1 STTLG
6 LPAKPARLGRSASPG
21 LSASR
26 PLAHSETWIIASD
39 GFGAD
44 NDGVDERAK
53 LVCVTAGGFRS
64 QPARFAC
71 RASQVAIETH
81 ATFRNDKWFAGDDP
95 FVKRFV
101 QPRTFVFQKA
111 STKVDSDGPEKP
123 NRTAPMLRIRVDG
136 ADDYPPN
143 SALDDI
149 VCAGCSSS
157 TGRAR
162 FECNVK
168 DRFRWNWVRQFS

>member
-1 STTLG
+1 
-6 LPAKPARLGRSASPG
+6 
-21 LSASR
+21 
-26 PLAHSETWIIASD
+26 

-44 NDGVDERAK
+44 NGGVDERAK

-71 RASQVAIETH
+71 RASQVAIETG

-101 QPRTFVFQKA
+101 QPRTFVFQYA
-111 STKVDSDGPEKP
+111 STNIDSGSPEKP
-123 NRTAPMLRIRVDG
+123 NRTAPMLRVRVDG

-143 SALDDI
+143 SALDDL

-157 TGRAR
+157 TAGAWVKR
-162 FECNVK
+162 NVK
-168 DRFRWNWVRQFS
+168 HRFRWNWRR